1 MSKDYD
7 IVGVAR
13 PFMRELWQELGETVD
28 LTIVSNDQVLF
39 IETFESTNHLKA
51 EYSPVGKKLPLHCTA
66 SGKILAAY
74 SPEKI
79 SSNWPSPILT
89 AYTPNTITNP
99 LELKKELENV
109 REHGYA
115 MDDGELDQNIKSYSA
130 PIFDGNYA
138 VPAALTV
145 VIPKVDK
152 RVGRGYFNKFASVYS
167 KNQRRIMSI

>member
-1 MSKDYD
+1 M
-7 IVGVAR
+7 
-13 PFMRELWQELGETVD
+13 
-28 LTIVSNDQVLF
+28 
-39 IETFESTNHLKA
+39 
-51 EYSPVGKKLPLHCTA
+51 PLHCTA

-79 SSNWPSPILT
+79 SSNWPSAVLT

-145 VIPKVDK
+145 VIPKS
-152 RVGRGYFNKFASVYS
+152 RLS
-167 KNQRRIMSI
+167 KELEEAILLNLRKCTAKISGELCQYE